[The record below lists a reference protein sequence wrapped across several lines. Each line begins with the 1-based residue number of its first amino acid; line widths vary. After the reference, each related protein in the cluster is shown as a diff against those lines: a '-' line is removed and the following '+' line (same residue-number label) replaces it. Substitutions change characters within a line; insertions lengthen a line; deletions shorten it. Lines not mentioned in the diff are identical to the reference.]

1 MNLASTVLTFVIVA
15 FTSLAPIAAESKE
28 LTARELVQRG
38 SKEFFAAKI
47 NESIKSFE
55 QAIALEPKIKPQV
68 WQLGIAY
75 YYADRFADG
84 RDLFELHQTVNS
96 HDVENAVW
104 HFLCIARSDGL
115 EAARKR
121 LIPISGDKR
130 VPMKEVY
137 ELFAGRGTKEQV
149 LQAASAVEGESNRRN
164 ALCYAHLYLGLYEE
178 ALKNRAKSMEHMRKA
193 AEDFSRDH
201 YMGEV
206 ARVHHKLRT
215 ELKTIP

>member
-1 MNLASTVLTFVIVA
+1 MTKLLTLLTLSFACVSALADEPRKLS
-15 FTSLAPIAAESKE
+15 
-28 LTARELVQRG
+28 ARELVQRG

-47 NESIKSFE
+47 NESVKSFE
-55 QAIALEPKIKPQV
+55 RAIVLEPRIKPQL

-75 YYADRFADG
+75 YYADRFAEG
-84 RDLFELHQTVNS
+84 RDLFELHQTVNP

-104 HFLCIARSDGL
+104 HFLCVARIDGI

-130 VPMKEVY
+130 VPMKEVHS
-137 ELFAGRGTKEQV
+137 LFAGTGTKEQV
-149 LQAASAVEGESNRRN
+149 LDAASAVEGNSNRRN
-164 ALCYAHLYLGLYEE
+164 ALCYAHLYIGLYEE

-193 AEDFSRDH
+193 AQDFSHDH

-215 ELKTIP
+215 ELKTIR

>member
-1 MNLASTVLTFVIVA
+1 MTKLLALLTLSFACVG
-15 FTSLAPIAAESKE
+15 SLGAESGK
-28 LTARELVQRG
+28 LSARELVQRG
-38 SKEFFAAKI
+38 SKEFFAVRI

-55 QAIALEPKIKPQV
+55 EAISVEPRIKPQL

-75 YYADRFADG
+75 YYADRFAEG

-104 HFLCIARSDGL
+104 HFLCIARIDSFD
-115 EAARKR
+115 AARKR

-137 ELFAGRGTKEQV
+137 ALFSGTGTEEEV
-149 LQAASAVEGESNRRN
+149 LKAASAVDGASSRQN
-164 ALCYAHLYLGLYEE
+164 ALCYAHLYLGLFEE
-178 ALKNRAKSMEHMRKA
+178 ARKNSTGSLEHIRKA
-193 AEDFSRDH
+193 AVDFSQNH

-206 ARVHHKLRT
+206 ARVHQALRT
-215 ELKTIP
+215 PKQPGI

>member
-1 MNLASTVLTFVIVA
+1 MLQLSTAILLLTLCAVH
-15 FTSLAPIAAESKE
+15 AADADDLS
-28 LTARELVQRG
+28 ARELIRRG
-38 SKEFFAAKI
+38 SDELVAAQVEK
-47 NESIKSFE
+47 SIQSFE
-55 QAIALEPKIKPQV
+55 KAIAKETSAKAQL

-104 HFLCIARSDGL
+104 HFLCVARIDGV

-130 VPMKEVY
+130 VPMKEVHS
-137 ELFAGRGTKEQV
+137 LFAGSGSEEQV
-149 LQAASAVEGESNRRN
+149 LKAASAVEGDANRRN

-178 ALKNRAKSMEHMRKA
+178 ALKNSTKSVEHIRKA
-193 AEDFSRDH
+193 AEDFSHDH

-206 ARVHHKLRT
+206 ARVHLKLRSP
-215 ELKTIP
+215 KK

>member
-1 MNLASTVLTFVIVA
+1 MNIATAFAVLLTVSFAHVA
-15 FTSLAPIAAESKE
+15 LAAENEK
-28 LTARELVQRG
+28 LNARELVQRG
-38 SKEFFAAKI
+38 SKEFFAGKI
-47 NESIKSFE
+47 DDSIKSFE
-55 QAIALEPKIKPQV
+55 QAVTLEPKIKAQL

-96 HDVENAVW
+96 RDVENAVW
-104 HFLCIARSDGL
+104 HFLCVARIDGI

-130 VPMKEVY
+130 VPMKEVHA
-137 ELFAGRGTKEQV
+137 LFAGTGSEEQV
-149 LQAASAVEGESNRRN
+149 LKAASAVEGDANRRN

-178 ALKNRAKSMEHMRKA
+178 ALKNSTKSLEHIRKA
-193 AEDFSRDH
+193 AHDFSHDH

-206 ARVHHKLRT
+206 AHVHHKLRAA
-215 ELKTIP
+215 KK

>member
-1 MNLASTVLTFVIVA
+1 MTKVLTLL
-15 FTSLAPIAAESKE
+15 TLSLACFSALADEPEKLS
-28 LTARELVQRG
+28 ARELVQRG

-47 NESIKSFE
+47 DESVKSFE
-55 QAIALEPKIKPQV
+55 QAIVLEPKIKPQL

-75 YYADRFADG
+75 YYADRFVEG
-84 RDLFELHQTVNS
+84 RDLFELHQTVNP

-104 HFLCIARSDGL
+104 HFLCVARIDGI

-130 VPMKEVY
+130 VPMKEVHL
-137 ELFAGRGTKEQV
+137 LFAGTGTKEQV
-149 LQAASAVEGESNRRN
+149 LEAASAVEGGSNRRN

-193 AEDFSRDH
+193 TQDFSHDH

-215 ELKTIP
+215 ELKTIR

>member
-1 MNLASTVLTFVIVA
+1 MKFAPKYFALLTVA
-15 FTSLAPIAAESKE
+15 FVCFSTPAAESEK
-28 LTARELVQRG
+28 LSARELVQRG
-38 SKEFFAAKI
+38 SKEFFAGKI
-47 NESIKSFE
+47 DDSIKSFE
-55 QAIALEPKIKPQV
+55 RAVALEPKIKAQL

-104 HFLCIARSDGL
+104 HFLCVARIDGV

-130 VPMKEVY
+130 VPMKEVHS
-137 ELFAGRGTKEQV
+137 LFAGSGSEEQV
-149 LQAASAVEGESNRRN
+149 LKAASAVEGDANRRN

-178 ALKNRAKSMEHMRKA
+178 ALKNSTKSVEHIRKA
-193 AEDFSRDH
+193 AEDFSHDH

-206 ARVHHKLRT
+206 ARVHLKLRSP
-215 ELKTIP
+215 KK